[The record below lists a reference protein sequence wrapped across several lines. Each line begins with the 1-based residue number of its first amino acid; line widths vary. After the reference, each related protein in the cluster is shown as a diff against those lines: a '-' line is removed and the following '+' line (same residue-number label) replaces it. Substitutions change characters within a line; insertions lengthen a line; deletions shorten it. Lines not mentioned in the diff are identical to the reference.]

1 MPLDPVE
8 SSGSHLPDTVKPATA
23 LELSEVWKEI
33 GCVPPATEE
42 APWMLC
48 EARGFPGRSPQHTFS
63 LLRTAHSESKP
74 TKQTAQKKKI
84 CHSQHQARLR
94 QHHPQCTMSSKD
106 LLNFGI
112 SCEWYGHITLPR
124 KRHTSETEGLC
135 HSTPEAEHLPSE
147 SDRPL

>member
-8 SSGSHLPDTVKPATA
+8 SSGSHLPDTVKPVAA

-74 TKQTAQKKKI
+74 TKQTAQKKKYAPASTKPGSDSI
-84 CHSQHQARLR
+84 THSV
-94 QHHPQCTMSSKD
+94 PC
-106 LLNFGI
+106 
-112 SCEWYGHITLPR
+112 LPR
-124 KRHTSETEGLC
+124 TS
-135 HSTPEAEHLPSE
+135 
-147 SDRPL
+147 